1 MIYSLRKISCRHPL
15 AQSQFSLC
23 ASYTALPD
31 DSPDG
36 DCTMCEGDTPC
47 VKMYGLRHAS
57 VTQKR
62 RVLAMCWTIDD
73 TSLLSGFIFTT
84 GDDGLTPSLRHCV
97 FEHHNQEQN
106 IVLGI
111 SIATYIW
118 FNEPDRALKPATACG
133 CLYRCRCRNGP
144 PPCRPMSAA
153 AKKII
158 AWGHELNKGR
168 V

>member
-15 AQSQFSLC
+15 ASEPVFTVCQLHSP
-23 ASYTALPD
+23 PD

-36 DCTMCEGDTPC
+36 DCTMCEDVRP
-47 VKMYGLRHAS
+47 AS
-57 VTQKR
+57 RICYPER
-62 RVLAMCWTIDD
+62 RVHAMCWTIDD